1 MSFSAQRSLNFFA
14 EMIATFFFVGRVPKA
29 PGTAGSLAALPLAWF
44 LWQAPTAIAWAITG
58 AVFALGVWAAGRVIR
73 QTGVQDHQS
82 IVIDEVVGIFVTASV
97 ATQVWWQYA
106 LVFAFFRL
114 FDIWKP
120 GPIRILDRQLKGGLG
135 TMADDLVAALMAA
148 ATLYFTLLLSA
159 NMLMPA
165 GA

>member
-1 MSFSAQRSLNFFA
+1 MNFLAQ
-14 EMIATFFFVGRVPKA
+14 MIATFFFVGRVPKA
-29 PGTAGSLAALPLAWF
+29 PGTAGSLVALPLAWF
-44 LWQAPTAIAWAITG
+44 LWQAPAPIAWGVIG
-58 AVFALGVWAAGRVIR
+58 VIFALGVWAASRVIK

-82 IVIDEVVGIFVTASV
+82 IVIDEVVGMLVTASV

-106 LVFAFFRL
+106 LVLAFFRL

-120 GPIRILDRQLKGGLG
+120 GPIRLLDRQLKGGLG